1 LETIKYRQLKNDEI
15 NLTLFHSFNRYQDV
29 KKCWR
34 KENGQWTL
42 KEIAFIEQWGS
53 VEYEYLIKCLQNTV
67 KTGGTVYGII

>member
-42 KEIAFIEQWGS
+42 KEIAFIEQWG
-53 VEYEYLIKCLQNTV
+53 
-67 KTGGTVYGII
+67 